1 MGFAESVE
9 AGIDTCG
16 IEAGIEAGIDRIGPA
31 LLLEIGDGSKQH
43 RGLLPGVL
51 LE

>member
-9 AGIDTCG
+9 AGIDTC
-16 IEAGIEAGIDRIGPA
+16 GIEAGIDRIGPA